1 MEEFL
6 KLQNIANRKIAEL
19 LDEHGNRVFIYPHSL
34 FECEDETD
42 KQILLS
48 LQTTQSGYECKKAI
62 LETGNIAGFIGING
76 LSLSIHSRFSK
87 DDAEDFFLH
96 YMLNKELGINV
107 VDLQHGI
114 RDGAVFDFLIYLFP
128 KLLNEALA
136 QGLYKAYRRNEY
148 NDGNIKGAIG
158 INRHL
163 KSNMPFQGKVAY
175 HTREFSYDN
184 HVTELIRHT
193 IEYIGKT
200 KLGRN
205 MLEKD
210 AEMRSNVS
218 SIVSATPKYS
228 NRERERI
235 INRNLRIVNHPY
247 YSRYRPLQKLCLRIL
262 RHERIKYGDKA
273 EKIHGVLFDVS
284 YLWEEYLGTILM
296 KQGFLHPNNKK
307 GTGRIYLAKGGR
319 LHRYPDY
326 YRQNDGMI
334 IDAKYKR
341 VIDTRD
347 DINQMITYLY
357 RLKGK
362 RGIFIQPTDC
372 AFEEKHYDL
381 LGYGEEN
388 AAKVQIFKYPI
399 PQGIN
404 HYKEF
409 ISEINKS
416 ELLLKTWVKH

>member
-19 LDEHGNRVFIYPHSL
+19 LDEHGNRVFVYPHSL

-48 LQTTQSGYECKKAI
+48 LQTTQSGNECKKAI
-62 LETGNIAGFIGING
+62 LETGNIAGFIGTNG

-148 NDGNIKGAIG
+148 NDGNIKGSIG

-235 INRNLRIVNHPY
+235 INRNQRIVNHPY

-307 GTGRIYLAKGGR
+307 GTGRIYLAKGDR

>member
-1 MEEFL
+1 
-6 KLQNIANRKIAEL
+6 
-19 LDEHGNRVFIYPHSL
+19 
-34 FECEDETD
+34 
-42 KQILLS
+42 
-48 LQTTQSGYECKKAI
+48 
-62 LETGNIAGFIGING
+62 
-76 LSLSIHSRFSK
+76 
-87 DDAEDFFLH
+87 
-96 YMLNKELGINV
+96 
-107 VDLQHGI
+107 
-114 RDGAVFDFLIYLFP
+114 
-128 KLLNEALA
+128 
-136 QGLYKAYRRNEY
+136 
-148 NDGNIKGAIG
+148 
-158 INRHL
+158 
-163 KSNMPFQGKVAY
+163 MPFQGKVAY

-381 LGYGEEN
+381 LGYGEKN

>member
-19 LDEHGNRVFIYPHSL
+19 LDEHGNRVFVYPHSL

-48 LQTTQSGYECKKAI
+48 LQTTQSGDECKKAI

-193 IEYIGKT
+193 IEYVGK
-200 KLGRN
+200 GCRN
-205 MLEKD
+205 AIKCFQHCV
-210 AEMRSNVS
+210 R
-218 SIVSATPKYS
+218 YS
-228 NRERERI
+228 
-235 INRNLRIVNHPY
+235 
-247 YSRYRPLQKLCLRIL
+247 
-262 RHERIKYGDKA
+262 
-273 EKIHGVLFDVS
+273 
-284 YLWEEYLGTILM
+284 
-296 KQGFLHPNNKK
+296 
-307 GTGRIYLAKGGR
+307 
-319 LHRYPDY
+319 
-326 YRQNDGMI
+326 
-334 IDAKYKR
+334 
-341 VIDTRD
+341 
-347 DINQMITYLY
+347 
-357 RLKGK
+357 
-362 RGIFIQPTDC
+362 
-372 AFEEKHYDL
+372 
-381 LGYGEEN
+381 
-388 AAKVQIFKYPI
+388 
-399 PQGIN
+399 
-404 HYKEF
+404 
-409 ISEINKS
+409 
-416 ELLLKTWVKH
+416 